1 MDKIYKIYKKLIKT
15 NNYFRMNLHMYTFN
29 TISFIDYTQN
39 KEKRMSFLDN
49 IKEFI
54 GSKWITQSITFEA
67 NELQNHS

>member
-1 MDKIYKIYKKLIKT
+1 
-15 NNYFRMNLHMYTFN
+15 MNLHMYTFN

-49 IKEFI
+49 INEFI